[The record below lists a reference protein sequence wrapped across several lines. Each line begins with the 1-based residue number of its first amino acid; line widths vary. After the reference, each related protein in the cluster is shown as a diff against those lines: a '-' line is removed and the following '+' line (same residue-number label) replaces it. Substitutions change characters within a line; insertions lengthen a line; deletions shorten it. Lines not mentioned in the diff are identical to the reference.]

1 MMSAPTLVTSLRS
14 THPDKERDGK
24 VTNTAVLDAAI
35 APDPTTTTT
44 TTATTIHCSDVKKQ
58 SNCSSLLL
66 PSSTSLS
73 MTFNIN
79 ICAPDQVIV
88 GEEFSIYI
96 EVITPYSRLSSSRQR
111 QVSLLVDHKSCGM
124 TWLVAGK
131 TISSQLDFKYSSE
144 SYDGSNDDHG
154 EGKRPIE
161 YAEAKVKFRVIPLKE
176 GHLLLP
182 KFSLVMDSGDDMK
195 KKVIFGT
202 RREGQQLR

>member
-1 MMSAPTLVTSLRS
+1 
-14 THPDKERDGK
+14 
-24 VTNTAVLDAAI
+24 
-35 APDPTTTTT
+35 
-44 TTATTIHCSDVKKQ
+44 
-58 SNCSSLLL
+58 
-66 PSSTSLS
+66 

-195 KKVIFGT
+195 KKLFSEQDVRGSNCDEIVDPNDCSVRWHPSSQPKVVVHPICCIKT
-202 RREGQQLR
+202 DMMLVKSS